1 MGLQGDIKDFSVV
14 DILQLLY
21 QQQKSGIL
29 TIAGKGNQVRVLF
42 DKGMV
47 ISAVSTKRNIDEHLG
62 EMLLK
67 ANLINK
73 TQLQHALDT
82 QKETLKQIGDILIE
96 NESITINDLRH
107 FLMLQTHDT
116 IFKLLNWKRGT
127 YNFIQRIV
135 TYNKKAIEPINTE
148 HFLMDSLRMI
158 DEWPE
163 IKKKVYSYNLVFE
176 KMPGADEEIAIWKVA
191 AEGESSSHDNIFSER
206 KEQPTDEKVMSFEE
220 RRIFNLVEGNNT
232 VSNLINIGRI
242 GEFETT
248 KALASLM
255 DKKLIDISFELE
267 EEKVLKPTISIKNI
281 SFNVTFF
288 SIFLIIF
295 FYLTFSFP
303 TIISNFTVSES
314 RKAPFKYSKDITEL
328 ENLDLEISTF
338 YLVNSRYPEDL
349 DELSQSDYVKSLRS
363 GWKEGFEYSLSSKS
377 YYLQIRR

>member
-1 MGLQGDIKDFSVV
+1 MV

-29 TIAGKGNQVRVLF
+29 TIAEKGNHVRVLF

-73 TQLQHALDT
+73 TQLMHALDT

-96 NESITINDLRH
+96 NGSITINDLKH

-116 IFKLLNWKRGT
+116 IFKLLGWKRGT

-191 AEGESSSHDNIFSER
+191 AEGESIGHDNIFSER
-206 KEQPTDEKVMSFEE
+206 TKQPTDEKIMSFEE
-220 RRIFNLVEGNNT
+220 RRIFNLVDGNNA
-232 VSNLINIGRI
+232 VNDLISIGRI

-255 DKKLIDISFELE
+255 DKRLIDISFELE
-267 EEKVLKPTISIKNI
+267 EEKILKPTISIKNI
-281 SFNVTFF
+281 SFNVAFF
-288 SIFLIIF
+288 SIFLVIF
-295 FYLTFSFP
+295 FYLMFSFP
-303 TIISNFTVSES
+303 TIVSNFTISES
-314 RKAPFKYSKDITEL
+314 RKAPFKYSQNITEL
-328 ENLDLEISTF
+328 ENLNLEISTF
-338 YLVNSRYPEDL
+338 YLVNSRYPEEL
-349 DELSQSDYVKSLRS
+349 DDLSQSDYINGLRS
-363 GWKEGFEYSLSSKS
+363 GWKDRFEYYQSSKG
-377 YYLQIRR
+377 YYLEIRR

>member
-29 TIAGKGNQVRVLF
+29 TIAEKGNQVRVLF
-42 DKGMV
+42 DKGMI

-67 ANLINK
+67 SNLINK
-73 TQLQHALDT
+73 TQLMHALDT

-96 NESITINDLRH
+96 NGSITINDLRH
-107 FLMLQTHDT
+107 FLMLLTHDT
-116 IFKLLNWKRGT
+116 IFKLLGWKRGT

-163 IKKKVYSYNLVFE
+163 IQKKVYSYNLIFE

-206 KEQPTDEKVMSFEE
+206 KEQTTDEKIMSFEE
-220 RRIFNLVEGNNT
+220 RRIFNL
-232 VSNLINIGRI
+232 
-242 GEFETT
+242 
-248 KALASLM
+248 
-255 DKKLIDISFELE
+255 
-267 EEKVLKPTISIKNI
+267 
-281 SFNVTFF
+281 
-288 SIFLIIF
+288 
-295 FYLTFSFP
+295 
-303 TIISNFTVSES
+303 
-314 RKAPFKYSKDITEL
+314 
-328 ENLDLEISTF
+328 
-338 YLVNSRYPEDL
+338 
-349 DELSQSDYVKSLRS
+349 SQ
-363 GWKEGFEYSLSSKS
+363 
-377 YYLQIRR
+377 

>member
-1 MGLQGDIKDFSVV
+1 MV

-29 TIAGKGNQVRVLF
+29 TIAEKNNQVRVLF

-47 ISAVSTKRNIDEHLG
+47 VSAVSTKRNINEHLG
-62 EMLLK
+62 EMLLN

-96 NESITINDLRH
+96 NGSITINDLKH

-116 IFKLLNWKRGT
+116 IFKLLGWKRGT

-135 TYNKKAIEPINTE
+135 TYNRKAIEPINTE

-163 IKKKVYSYNLVFE
+163 IKKKIYSYNLVFE
-176 KMPGADEEIAIWKVA
+176 KMPGADEEIAIWKVTG
-191 AEGESSSHDNIFSER
+191 EGESAGHDNIFSE
-206 KEQPTDEKVMSFEE
+206 KTDEPTDEKTMSFEE
-220 RRIFNLVEGNNT
+220 KRIFNLVDGNKT
-232 VSNLINIGRI
+232 VTDLINIGRI

-255 DKKLIDISFELE
+255 DKRLIDVSFELE
-267 EEKVLKPTISIKNI
+267 EEKIVKPTISVKNI
-281 SFNVTFF
+281 SLNVVFF
-288 SIFLIIF
+288 SIFLVIF
-295 FYLTFSFP
+295 FFLTFSFP
-303 TIISNFTVSES
+303 TIISNVTISEP
-314 RKAPFKYSKDITEL
+314 RKAPFKYSQNIAEL
-328 ENLDLEISTF
+328 ENLNLEISTF

-349 DELSQSDYVKSLRS
+349 DELPESDYIKNLRS
-363 GWKEGFEYSLSSKS
+363 GWKDKYEYYRSSNS
-377 YYLQIRR
+377 YYLEIRR